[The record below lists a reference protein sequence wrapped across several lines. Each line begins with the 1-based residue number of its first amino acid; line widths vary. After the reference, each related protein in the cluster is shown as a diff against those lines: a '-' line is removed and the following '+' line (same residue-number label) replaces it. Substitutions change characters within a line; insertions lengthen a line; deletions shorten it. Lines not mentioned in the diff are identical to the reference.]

1 MKFFVK
7 SSTSGNWP
15 EVKNF
20 WVKTSEEN
28 PLWSGIK
35 KAWVKVAETGSG
47 SWKMFWSNT
56 IPKIQ
61 TEVTIVATTDA
72 TTKEITLTGTNYYWT
87 DADTLT
93 YKIERSIDNGATWPT
108 TLKSGTA
115 TNPSSGGSNT
125 YTYVL
130 LDNKSDVTPNVQNRY
145 RFRVTATNTDSG
157 AAGIAVSF
165 ADNEY
170 VSGPEDITITETSKT
185 YNSVTISWNA
195 AQHANKY
202 LVYYKLSSD
211 SSYTF
216 SKVIA
221 TTSTTVDSLSSST
234 AYNFKV
240 VPITGVSNTYKGYQG
255 NDSNVLAV
263 TTDAPATPVQLTK
276 PTISGTGYAFTSING
291 VSGTYQSGTYKSK
304 TSYIGLG
311 TSSQPADDK
320 SALSVAGSP
329 PYKVTQNDATAPVYI
344 FYYVDKVTAN
354 DNTFYYFYSSGG
366 ISAKIGSLED
376 DYTRSVTGGLGYMTP
391 VWDSLMSPSSYF
403 YNLSAA
409 NSTWSVNGSAALN
422 ASAVS
427 GTTPSNYPQQS
438 IELGGK
444 TDITSSVNFPAG
456 DNGLGLV
463 FWATSSGSWWASR
476 VNRTSAT
483 ATKYTWGTTGTEN
496 YTYYLGNRDV
506 AGTVNK
512 YNTDS
517 TCVGY
522 YVSRTTTRYTCSQ
535 SGCSSNGDGT
545 CSRYVSG
552 VGYVLCS
559 SPATATVDTVCDS
572 PSSSSIGSCNVYTYA
587 CTTCTQS
594 GTGSFCGTDAT
605 TTVVCDVAGGS
616 NCGPYDGVRDTCT
629 GSNFQYDNATYPA
642 NACSKA
648 SSSVTVY
655 STALNIL
662 MANGSTVSSQASKT
676 VQSATESPTP
686 ILGIKVIT
694 SGNSIISR
702 AYSNAGLTSQL
713 GDDLSHTP
721 TSPTKASVTGASY
734 AGIIKTPPGSGGGG
748 TQFDN
753 LKIS

>member
-1 MKFFVK
+1 MTIKLKGSDGAWKNIASVYLK
-7 SSTSGNWP
+7 SSDVW
-15 EVKNF
+15 KNL
-20 WVKTSEEN
+20 SSAY
-28 PLWSGIK
+28 L
-35 KAWVKVAETGSG
+35 KVAG
-47 SWKMFWSNT
+47 SWKLIFSSSLTPSVEYNASIAQST
-56 IPKIQ
+56 NG
-61 TEVTIVATTDA
+61 TTYLV
-72 TTKEITLTGTNYYWT
+72 TLTGTNYYWT
-87 DADTLT
+87 NTDTLT
-93 YKIERSIDNGATWPT
+93 YKFEQSVDSGTTWT
-108 TLKSGTA
+108 ILASGTA
-115 TNPSSGGSNT
+115 TNPSSGSSNT
-125 YTYVL
+125 YTYQL
-130 LDNKSDVTPNVQNRY
+130 LDNLSDVTPNIQNRY
-145 RFRVTATNTDSG
+145 RFVVTGTNTTYNT
-157 AAGIAVSF
+157 SF
-165 ADNEY
+165 GSTDNTTSVY
-170 VSGPEDITITETSKT
+170 GPENITIATTGKS
-185 YNSVTISWNA
+185 YNSVDLDWTSTAAPNA
-195 AQHANKY
+195 QKY

-240 VPITGVSNTYKGYQG
+240 VPITGVSNTYKGYRG
-255 NDSNVLAV
+255 NDSNVISA
-263 TTDAPATPVQLTK
+263 TTNAPPNPVQLTA
-276 PTISGTGYAFTSING
+276 PTITGSGYAFTSING
-291 VSGTYQSGTYKSK
+291 VSGTYQSGTYQSK
-304 TSYIGLG
+304 TTYIGAT
-311 TSSQPADDK
+311 TSSTAPTSGST
-320 SALSVAGSP
+320 SAMAVAGSA
-329 PYKVTQNDATAPVYI
+329 PYKVTQFDVTMPKYY
-344 FYYVDKVTAN
+344 FYYVDKVKAN
-354 DNTFYYFYSSGG
+354 DGVTFYYYFSSVVEG
-366 ISAKIGSLED
+366 KVGSLED

-391 VWDSLMSPSSYF
+391 VWDATMSPSSYS

-427 GTTPSNYPQQS
+427 GTNPSTYPQQS
-438 IELGGK
+438 VELAGK

-506 AGTVNK
+506 TQTVNK
-512 YNTDS
+512 YNQDS

-522 YVSRTTTRYTCSQ
+522 YTTRNVTTYTCSQ

-559 SPATATVDTVCDS
+559 QPATATVSQVCDS
-572 PSSSSIGSCNVYTYA
+572 PTASYIGSCGVYNYA
-587 CTTCTQS
+587 CTICTTS
-594 GTGSFCGTDAT
+594 GNGAFCGTQDIT
-605 TTVVCDVAGGS
+605 TTVCDVAGGGD
-616 NCGPYDGVRDTCT
+616 CGPYDGVRDTCT

-655 STALNIL
+655 STDLNIL